1 MSFMKKSAAAL
12 VLTGVAAAT
21 STALAAGF
29 QLTEQSSLG
38 AGRAYAGA
46 GIVGDDLSA
55 VHYNPAGMTLLEG
68 TRFQA
73 GGVWIGINADFDS
86 NNGMADENGRLKG
99 QMIPAGYVTHQVND
113 KVWLGFA
120 MTVPFGMGTEY
131 SRDWEYGNRGTSAK
145 IYTFDM
151 NPNIAYKV
159 SDFISVGAGVSV
171 QYAKAKLGMNI
182 GQSGAS
188 LLHGKVEADSWDW
201 GYNLG
206 VMLSPSDKLRFGLS
220 YRSAIKHEADGDV
233 KLSNVNARTLE
244 YMLGQIDADLAQY
257 ATPIAGLLNG
267 QTLGT
272 SATLKTPDTVMLT
285 ATWETTEK
293 LRLSGLIRWANWSN
307 FDDLTL
313 ENEIPSGL
321 GGGVGALNPGL
332 GTAVGVLSG
341 KLKDVTIENKWQDTW
356 LFSVGA
362 DYRINDAFTIRG
374 GLAYETSPIDDQSTR
389 MAVIPDT
396 DRVWLSLG
404 ASWYATKDLQF
415 DVGATYLMGIGD
427 KDLYDGLKSEGGKKV
442 GEYDSLDAYLL
453 GVQMQYRF

>member
-38 AGRAYAGA
+38 LGRAYAGA

-73 GGVWIGINADFDS
+73 GTTWIALNADY
-86 NNGMADENGRLKG
+86 NGKDGSSENGRLKG

-113 KVWLGFA
+113 KIWLGFA

-131 SRDWEYGNRGTSAK
+131 DKNWAENQRGTDAK

-171 QYAKAKLGMNI
+171 QYAKAKLGMGLGV
-182 GQSGAS
+182 GQGDIE
-188 LLHGKVEADSWDW
+188 GDSWDW
-201 GYNLG
+201 GFNLG
-206 VMLSPSDKLRFGLS
+206 VMISPTDKLRFGLA
-220 YRSAIKHEADGDV
+220 YRSSIEHDAEGDFTF
-233 KLSNVNARTLE
+233 S
-244 YMLGQIDADLAQY
+244 
-257 ATPIAGLLNG
+257 NG
-267 QTLGT
+267 QGDAANFNGYVFNMTT
-272 SATLKTPDTVMLT
+272 SIETPDTVMLT
-285 ATWETTEK
+285 GTWETTDR
-293 LRLSGLIRWANWSN
+293 LRLSGLIRWANWSD
-307 FDDLTL
+307 FDELKIK
-313 ENEIPSGL
+313 NS
-321 GGGVGALNPGL
+321 VPGQ
-332 GTAVGVLSG
+332 VDKLSG
-341 KLKDVTIENKWQDTW
+341 GMFREKTVINEWQDTW

-396 DRVWLSLG
+396 DRIWFSLG
-404 ASWYATKDLQF
+404 ASWYPMQDLQF
-415 DVGATYLMGIGD
+415 DVGATYLMGVGD
-427 KDLYDGLKSEGGKKV
+427 KDLYDGVNGKKV
-442 GEYDSLDAYLL
+442 GEFDSLDAYLL

>member
-1 MSFMKKSAAAL
+1 MSFMKKSAATL

-73 GGVWIGINADFDS
+73 GGVWIGINADYSSDIS
-86 NNGMADENGRLKG
+86 DESENGRLKG

-113 KVWLGFA
+113 QIWLGFA

-131 SRDWEYGNRGTSAK
+131 SKNWEGADRGTNAK

-151 NPNIAYKV
+151 NPSIAWKV
-159 SDFISVGAGVSV
+159 NDFLSIGGGISV
-171 QYAKAKLGMNI
+171 QYAKAELGM
-182 GQSGAS
+182 GMSVLG
-188 LLHGKVEADSWDW
+188 HGKVEADSWDW
-201 GYNLG
+201 GYNFGL
-206 VMLSPSDKLRFGLS
+206 MISPTDKLRFGLA
-220 YRSAIKHEADGDV
+220 YRSSIEHNAEGDT
-233 KLSNVNARTLE
+233 KLSGVKTGTDLDTLLGGQNFGMSTTLE
-244 YMLGQIDADLAQY
+244 
-257 ATPIAGLLNG
+257 
-267 QTLGT
+267 
-272 SATLKTPDTVMLT
+272 TPDTIMLT
-285 ATWETTEK
+285 GTWEATEK
-293 LRLSGLIRWANWSN
+293 LRLSGLIRWANWSKFKELN
-307 FDDLTL
+307 I
-313 ENEIPSGL
+313 ENELPLFLSSSLPATIKGGL
-321 GGGVGALNPGL
+321 SNI
-332 GTAVGVLSG
+332 
-341 KLKDVTIENKWQDTW
+341 DIENDWQDTW

-362 DYRINDAFTIRG
+362 DYRINSAFTVRG
-374 GLAYETSPIDDQSTR
+374 GIAYETSPIDRQETR

-404 ASWYATKDLQF
+404 ASWYPTQDLQF
-415 DVGATYLMGIGD
+415 DIGGTYLMGVGD
-427 KDLYDGLKSEGGKKV
+427 KDLYNSAGQKIGK
-442 GEYDSLDAYLL
+442 YDSLDAYLL

>member
-38 AGRAYAGA
+38 LGRAYAGA

-73 GGVWIGINADFDS
+73 GTTWIALNADY
-86 NNGMADENGRLKG
+86 NGKDGSSENGRLKG

-113 KVWLGFA
+113 KIWLGFA

-131 SRDWEYGNRGTSAK
+131 DKGWAEKQRGTDAK

-151 NPNIAYKV
+151 NPNIAWKV
-159 SDFISVGAGVSV
+159 SEFLSVGAGVSV
-171 QYAKAKLGMNI
+171 QYAKAKLGMGLEQEAF
-182 GQSGAS
+182 GQYAYVG
-188 LLHGKVEADSWDW
+188 HGKIEGDSWDW
-201 GYNLG
+201 GFNLG
-206 VMLSPSDKLRFGLS
+206 VMISPTDKLRFGLA
-220 YRSAIKHEADGDV
+220 YRSSIEHDAEGDFTF
-233 KLSNVNARTLE
+233 SN
-244 YMLGQIDADLAQY
+244 GQGDLA
-257 ATPIAGLLNG
+257 AVNG
-267 QTLGT
+267 YVFNMTT
-272 SATLKTPDTVMLT
+272 SIETPDTVMLT
-285 ATWETTEK
+285 STWETTDK
-293 LRLSGLIRWANWSN
+293 LRLSGLIRWANWSD
-307 FDDLTL
+307 FDELKIKNTVPGRVDSMTQGAFR
-313 ENEIPSGL
+313 EKTVINE
-321 GGGVGALNPGL
+321 
-332 GTAVGVLSG
+332 
-341 KLKDVTIENKWQDTW
+341 WQDTW

-362 DYRINDAFTIRG
+362 DYRINDAFTVRG

-396 DRVWLSLG
+396 DRVWFSLG
-404 ASWYATKDLQF
+404 ASWYPTQDLQF
-415 DVGATYLMGIGD
+415 DVGATYLMGVGD
-427 KDLYDGLKSEGGKKV
+427 SDLYDDVNGKKV

>member
-12 VLTGVAAAT
+12 VLTGVAAAV
-21 STALAAGF
+21 STAFAAGF

-55 VHYNPAGMTLLEG
+55 VHYNPAGMTLLDG

-73 GGVWIGINADFDS
+73 GGVWIGLNADFKGNKGES
-86 NNGMADENGRLKG
+86 ENGRLKG

-131 SRDWEYGNRGTSAK
+131 SRDWKYANRGTSAK

-151 NPNIAYKV
+151 NPSIAYKV

-171 QYAKAKLGMNI
+171 QYAKAELGMRMDAQP
-182 GQSGAS
+182 GVS
-188 LLHGKVEADSWDW
+188 LAHGKVEADSWDW

-206 VMLSPSDKLRFGLS
+206 VMITPNDKLRFGLA
-220 YRSAIKHEADGDV
+220 YRSAIEHNADGDV
-233 KLSNVNARTLE
+233 KLTGVNTTLLGALMGPLFSPLAGSLE
-244 YMLGQIDADLAQY
+244 GTMLGTA
-257 ATPIAGLLNG
+257 ATI
-267 QTLGT
+267 
-272 SATLKTPDTVMLT
+272 KTPDTVMLT
-285 ATWETTEK
+285 GTWEATDK
-293 LRLSGLIRWANWSN
+293 LRLSGLVRWANWSN

-313 ENEIPSGL
+313 NNDVPAGL
-321 GGGVGALNPGL
+321 SSVLGSLNNPTLNQIVGGM
-332 GTAVGVLSG
+332 
-341 KLKDVTIENKWQDTW
+341 KEVTIENKWQDTW

-396 DRVWLSLG
+396 DRVWFSLG
-404 ASWYATKDLQF
+404 GSWYATQDLQF
-415 DVGATYLMGIGD
+415 DIGATYLMGVGD
-427 KDLYDGLKSEGGKKV
+427 KDLYSDLKSKGGKKV
-442 GEYDSLDAYLL
+442 GKYDSLDAYLL

>member
-73 GGVWIGINADFDS
+73 GGVWIALNADY
-86 NNGMADENGRLKG
+86 NGKDGSSENGRLKG

-113 KVWLGFA
+113 KIWLGFA

-131 SRDWEYGNRGTSAK
+131 DKGWAENQRGTDAK

-151 NPNIAYKV
+151 NPNIAWKV
-159 SDFISVGAGVSV
+159 SEFLSVGAGVSV
-171 QYAKAKLGMNI
+171 QYAKAKLGMGLEQEAF
-182 GQSGAS
+182 GQYAYVG
-188 LLHGKVEADSWDW
+188 HGKIEGDSWDW
-201 GYNLG
+201 GFNLG
-206 VMLSPSDKLRFGLS
+206 VMISPTDKLRFGLA
-220 YRSAIKHEADGDV
+220 YRSSIEHDAEGDFTF
-233 KLSNVNARTLE
+233 SN
-244 YMLGQIDADLAQY
+244 GQGDLA
-257 ATPIAGLLNG
+257 AVNG
-267 QTLGT
+267 YVFNMTT
-272 SATLKTPDTVMLT
+272 SIETPDTVMLT
-285 ATWETTEK
+285 STWETTDK
-293 LRLSGLIRWANWSN
+293 LRLSGLIRWANWSD
-307 FDDLTL
+307 FDELKIKNTVPGRVDSMTHGAFR
-313 ENEIPSGL
+313 EKTVINE
-321 GGGVGALNPGL
+321 
-332 GTAVGVLSG
+332 
-341 KLKDVTIENKWQDTW
+341 WQDTW

-362 DYRINDAFTIRG
+362 DYRINDAFTVRG
-374 GLAYETSPIDDQSTR
+374 GLAYETSPVDDQSTR

-396 DRVWLSLG
+396 DRVWFSLG
-404 ASWYATKDLQF
+404 ASWYPTQDLQF
-415 DVGATYLMGIGD
+415 DVGATYLMGVGD
-427 KDLYDGLKSEGGKKV
+427 KDLYNRVDGEKV
-442 GEYDSLDAYLL
+442 GEFDSLDAYLL

>member
-73 GGVWIGINADFDS
+73 GGVWIGLNADYSSDIS
-86 NNGMADENGRLKG
+86 GESENGRLKG

-113 KVWLGFA
+113 QVWLGFA

-131 SRDWEYGNRGTSAK
+131 SKDWEGADRGTNAK

-151 NPNIAYKV
+151 NPSIAWKV
-159 SDFISVGAGVSV
+159 NDFLSIGGGISV
-171 QYAKAKLGMNI
+171 QYAKAELGM
-182 GQSGAS
+182 GLHGMG
-188 LLHGKVEADSWDW
+188 HGKVEADSWDW
-201 GYNLG
+201 GYNFGL
-206 VMLSPSDKLRFGLS
+206 MISPTDKLRFGLA
-220 YRSAIKHEADGDV
+220 YRSSIEHEAEGDT
-233 KLSNVNARTLE
+233 KLSNITSYQDLDKLLE
-244 YMLGQIDADLAQY
+244 GQNLAM
-257 ATPIAGLLNG
+257 TTTIE
-267 QTLGT
+267 
-272 SATLKTPDTVMLT
+272 TPDTVMLT
-285 ATWETTEK
+285 GTWEATDQ
-293 LRLSGLIRWANWSN
+293 LRLSGLIRWANWSK
-307 FDDLTL
+307 FK
-313 ENEIPSGL
+313 E
-321 GGGVGALNPGL
+321 LN
-332 GTAVGVLSG
+332 
-341 KLKDVTIENKWQDTW
+341 IENDLPFVVESKLGPMASQFKNLSIENDWQDTW

-362 DYRINDAFTIRG
+362 DYRINSAFTVRG
-374 GLAYETSPIDDQSTR
+374 GIAYETSPIDRQETR

-404 ASWYATKDLQF
+404 ASWYPTQDLQF
-415 DVGATYLMGIGD
+415 DIGGTYLMGVGD
-427 KDLYDGLKSEGGKKV
+427 KDLYNSAGQKIGK
-442 GEYDSLDAYLL
+442 YDSLDAYLL

>member
-12 VLTGVAAAT
+12 VLTGVSVAV
-21 STALAAGF
+21 STAFAAGF

-55 VHYNPAGMTLLEG
+55 VHYNPAGMTLLDG

-73 GGVWIGINADFDS
+73 GGVWIGLNADFKG
-86 NNGMADENGRLKG
+86 NNGESENGRLKG

-131 SRDWEYGNRGTSAK
+131 DRNWEHANRGTSAK

-151 NPNIAYKV
+151 NPSIAYKV

-171 QYAKAKLGMNI
+171 QYAKAELGMRMDVP
-182 GQSGAS
+182 GAPGKDMA
-188 LLHGKVEADSWDW
+188 HGKVEADSWDW

-206 VMLSPSDKLRFGLS
+206 IMISPTDTLRFGLA
-220 YRSAIKHEADGDV
+220 YRSAIEHEAEGDV
-233 KLSNVNARTLE
+233 KLSNFSSEISQL
-244 YMLGQIDADLAQY
+244 LGEGLTSLLAGGY
-257 ATPIAGLLNG
+257 TM
-267 QTLGT
+267 GT
-272 SATLKTPDTVMLT
+272 SATLETPDTIMLT
-285 ATWETTEK
+285 GTWEATDK

-307 FDDLTL
+307 FDELTLNNDLSSGVASALEGQLSQSIGELIGQQQGGAIAGQLVDGMKTTTL
-313 ENEIPSGL
+313 EN
-321 GGGVGALNPGL
+321 
-332 GTAVGVLSG
+332 
-341 KLKDVTIENKWQDTW
+341 KWKDTW
-356 LFSVGA
+356 LFSIGA
-362 DYRINDAFTIRG
+362 DYRINDAFTVRG
-374 GLAYETSPIDDQSTR
+374 GVAYETSPIDHQETR

-396 DRVWLSLG
+396 DRLWLSLG
-404 ASWYATKDLQF
+404 ASWYPTQDLQF
-415 DVGATYLMGIGD
+415 DIGGTYLMGVGD
-427 KDLYDGLKSEGGKKV
+427 KDLYNSDGKKI
-442 GEYDSLDAYLL
+442 GKYDSLDAYLL

>member
-73 GGVWIGINADFDS
+73 GGVWIGLNADYSSDIS
-86 NNGMADENGRLKG
+86 GESENGRLKG

-113 KVWLGFA
+113 QVWLGFA

-131 SRDWEYGNRGTSAK
+131 SKDWEGAGRGTNAK

-151 NPNIAYKV
+151 NPSIAWKV
-159 SDFISVGAGVSV
+159 NDFLSIGGGISV
-171 QYAKAKLGMNI
+171 QYAKAELGMGLSHPQMGKI
-182 GQSGAS
+182 G
-188 LLHGKVEADSWDW
+188 HGKVEADSWDW
-201 GYNLG
+201 GYNIGL
-206 VMLSPSDKLRFGLS
+206 MISPTDKLRFGLA
-220 YRSAIKHEADGDV
+220 YRSSIEHEAEGDT
-233 KLSNVNARTLE
+233 KLSGMANPILE
-244 YMLGQIDADLAQY
+244 GQPFGMNTTIE
-257 ATPIAGLLNG
+257 
-267 QTLGT
+267 
-272 SATLKTPDTVMLT
+272 TPDTIMLT
-285 ATWETTEK
+285 STWEATEQ
-293 LRLSGLIRWANWSN
+293 LRLSGLIRWANWSK
-307 FDDLTL
+307 FKELKIK
-313 ENEIPSGL
+313 NELPVAIEQGL
-321 GGGVGALNPGL
+321 GANAALFKQLN
-332 GTAVGVLSG
+332 
-341 KLKDVTIENKWQDTW
+341 IENDWQDTW

-362 DYRINDAFTIRG
+362 DYKINSAFTVRG
-374 GLAYETSPIDDQSTR
+374 GIAYETSPIDDQSTR

-396 DRVWLSLG
+396 DRLWLSLG

-415 DVGATYLMGIGD
+415 DVGATYLMGVGD
-427 KDLYDGLKSEGGKKV
+427 KDLYSNTKSHGGKKI

>member
-73 GGVWIGINADFDS
+73 GGVWIGINADYSSDIS
-86 NNGMADENGRLKG
+86 GESENGRLKG

-113 KVWLGFA
+113 QIWLGFA

-131 SRDWEYGNRGTSAK
+131 SKNWEGADRGTNAK

-151 NPNIAYKV
+151 NPSIAWKV
-159 SDFISVGAGVSV
+159 NDFLSIGGGISV
-171 QYAKAKLGMNI
+171 QYAKAELGM
-182 GQSGAS
+182 GMSRLG
-188 LLHGKVEADSWDW
+188 HGKVEADSWDW
-201 GYNLG
+201 GYNFGL
-206 VMLSPSDKLRFGLS
+206 MISPTDKLRFGLA
-220 YRSAIKHEADGDV
+220 YRSSIEHNAEGDT
-233 KLSNVNARTLE
+233 KLSGVKTGSDLDTLLE
-244 YMLGQIDADLAQY
+244 GQNFGMSTTIE
-257 ATPIAGLLNG
+257 
-267 QTLGT
+267 
-272 SATLKTPDTVMLT
+272 TPDTIMLT
-285 ATWETTEK
+285 GTWEATEK

-307 FDDLTL
+307 FKELNI
-313 ENEIPSGL
+313 ENELPLFLSSSLPATIKGGL
-321 GGGVGALNPGL
+321 SNI
-332 GTAVGVLSG
+332 
-341 KLKDVTIENKWQDTW
+341 DIENDWQDTW

-362 DYRINDAFTIRG
+362 DYRINSAFTVRG
-374 GLAYETSPIDDQSTR
+374 GIAYETSPIDRQETR

-396 DRVWLSLG
+396 DRLWLSLG
-404 ASWYATKDLQF
+404 ASWYPTQDLQF
-415 DVGATYLMGIGD
+415 DIGGTYLMGVGD
-427 KDLYDGLKSEGGKKV
+427 KDLYNSKGQKIGK
-442 GEYDSLDAYLL
+442 YDSLDAYLL